1 MENNKIS
8 KVVTSCRSRFW
19 IFDQARELNKHGL
32 LLKLIAD
39 YPKSYPRSFGIP
51 SEKVEHLVFT
61 GFFNHGFTRFRKFFN
76 DGTSSYIDRYIHN
89 SYSKKLK
96 RYISDDTQFFIG
108 LSSFSLEALEHC
120 KNQKIMCAVDHGSL
134 HQLEER
140 TLLQD
145 EAKHWGLPHPDN
157 TTPDWIIKKE
167 NEEFKA
173 ADYIFLPSSAAKES
187 FIKHGIPEDK
197 IFINPYGVNLSTFK
211 PGQKKDN
218 VFRIV
223 QVGNVTLRKGVLT
236 LIEAFKLANIPN
248 SELVFIGPMLDSPE
262 FVKKID
268 ALKADNIKFQ
278 GAVPQNELHK
288 HFAQASVSCLA
299 SIADGFALVVVQS
312 MACGIPAIVT
322 ENVGSKDIIQNG
334 ENGYVVPIR
343 SPDILAKRLQYL
355 AENPD
360 KLKEMSGKALQTIS
374 ESCSWESYGKR
385 LRNFINSLGK
395 TTPSKNDTLNFSD
408 QN

>member
-32 LLKLIAD
+32 LSKLIAD
-39 YPKSYPRSFGIP
+39 YPKSYPQSFGIP

-61 GFFNHGFTRFRKFFN
+61 GFFNHGFTRLRKFFN

-96 RYISDDTQFFIG
+96 KYISRDTQFFIG

-120 KNQKIMCAVDHGSL
+120 KGQNIKCAVDHGSL

-140 TLLQD
+140 NLLQE
-145 EAKHWGLPHPDN
+145 EAKYWDLPHPDDA
-157 TTPDWIIKKE
+157 TPDWIIKKE
-167 NEEFKA
+167 HTEFMT

-187 FIKHGIPEDK
+187 FVKHGIPENK

-211 PGQKKDN
+211 PGKKQDN

-236 LIEAFKLANIPN
+236 LMEAFKIANIPN
-248 SELVFIGPMLDSPE
+248 SELVFIGPLLNSPE
-262 FVKKID
+262 FKRKID
-268 ALKADNIKFQ
+268 ELKTDKIKFQ
-278 GAVPQNELHK
+278 GAVQQNELYK

-322 ENVGSKDIIQNG
+322 ENVGSKDIIKNG

-343 SPDILAKRLQYL
+343 SPESLAKHLQFL
-355 AENPD
+355 AANPE
-360 KLKEMSGKALQTIS
+360 KLKEMSDKALQTIS
-374 ESCSWESYGKR
+374 ESCSWDSYGKR
-385 LRNFINSLGK
+385 LSSFLNSVEH
-395 TTPSKNDTLNFSD
+395 NN
-408 QN
+408 